1 MTQKFV
7 YLLMLLLADLVG
19 RALLPIIDQSRIGA
33 RLGDFDTRSTN
44 LIIILRLRTLILY
57 YPFRLFL
64 GDVQRMLD
72 IFIDGVT
79 IVVYLAL
86 SILGVSQA
94 RHSSRVI
101 IIIVQLPVPALF
113 PFQTL
118 PELTPSSGRAFFP
131 RTVVDK
137 HAQSNYER

>member
-1 MTQKFV
+1 MTQKIV
-7 YLLMLLLADLVG
+7 YLLMLLLADLVE

-72 IFIDGVT
+72 IFIHGVA
-79 IVVYLAL
+79 IVIYLAL

-113 PFQTL
+113 PFQFKL
-118 PELTPSSGRAFFP
+118 S
-131 RTVVDK
+131 
-137 HAQSNYER
+137 QN